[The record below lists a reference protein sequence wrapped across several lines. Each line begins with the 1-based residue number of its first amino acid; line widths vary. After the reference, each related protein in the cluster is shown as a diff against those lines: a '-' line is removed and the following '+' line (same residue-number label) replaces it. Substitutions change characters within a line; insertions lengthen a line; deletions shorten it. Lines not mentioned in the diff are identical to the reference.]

1 MILLIRILA
10 CLSFLLY
17 ASYSDFKT
25 MTVPNNL
32 WLCMAVI
39 GLVLVPIH
47 IVVAGVNVVNNF
59 VIYILLVTIVS
70 ILAYILFSID
80 AIGGADAKG
89 IIAFIILVPEFV
101 FGSIVN
107 ASLLLIMLVILFLVY
122 NVIKTNNIKVVISY
136 MEDKVPFMPI
146 LTIGFIITVLTGGI
160 KI

>member
-17 ASYSDFKT
+17 ASYSDFKE

-32 WLCMAVI
+32 WLCMAII
-39 GLVLVPIH
+39 GLVLMPIH
-47 IVVAGVNVVNNF
+47 IVVAGVNVINDF
-59 VIYILLVTIVS
+59 VIYILLVIIVS
-70 ILAYILFSID
+70 VLAYILFSID

-107 ASLLLIMLVILFLVY
+107 ASLFLIMAVILFLVY
-122 NVIKTNNIKVVISY
+122 SVVKMNSIKVVTSY
-136 MEDKVPFMPI
+136 MQDKVPFMPV

-160 KI
+160 II